1 MAYVESTSALS
12 TMDETVSY
20 KTDLL
25 AIARALEQL
34 SNYPPKLRSERRASI
49 LEQLYLRITTHF
61 NVILD
66 LT

>member
-12 TMDETVSY
+12 TMDETE
-20 KTDLL
+20 TDLL